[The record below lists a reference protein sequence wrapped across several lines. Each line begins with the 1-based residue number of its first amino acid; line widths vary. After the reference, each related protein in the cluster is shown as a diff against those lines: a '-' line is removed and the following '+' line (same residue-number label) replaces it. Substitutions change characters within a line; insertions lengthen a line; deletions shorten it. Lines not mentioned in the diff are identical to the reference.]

1 MKIESLEELRVFTQ
15 IVESGSLTGAARAL
29 GLPSNTVSRRL
40 AALEERLD
48 TRLLYRTTRSMS
60 LSETGR
66 TLLGRAQRILQE
78 VEATELALQREK
90 EGLSGMVKISV
101 PSLLTA
107 DLLASVKGLLRQ
119 HHGLRLQVK
128 VNDKPVNP
136 VTEGLDV
143 VVIGGTL
150 SDSSLI
156 ARKLSN
162 IHPVLAASA
171 SYLAE
176 RGHPEKP
183 TDLTEHEILLFV
195 RDPPQSHFT
204 LTDGSGHQHTVPVE
218 GRLEADDGRTLMDA
232 LDAGLGIGLTSPRIM
247 RSSRSLE
254 RVLPGYSLGSF
265 PLYAIY
271 PASRQ
276 RSARL
281 QAVVNALQ
289 SALQDADPEHR

>member
-1 MKIESLEELRVFTQ
+1 MKIESLEELRIFAQ
-15 IVESGSLTGAARAL
+15 IVESGSLTAAARAL

-48 TRLLYRTTRSMS
+48 TRLLYRTTRSLS

-66 TLLGRAQRILQE
+66 ILLSRARRILQE
-78 VEATELALQREK
+78 VEATETALQGEK
-90 EGLSGMVKISV
+90 EGLSGMVRISV

-107 DLLASVKGLLRQ
+107 DLLASMKALLRE
-119 HHGLRLQVK
+119 HPGLRLQVR

-136 VTEGLDV
+136 VAEGLDV

-150 SDSSLI
+150 SDSTLI
-156 ARKLSN
+156 ARKLSD
-162 IHPVLAASA
+162 IHPVLVASEE
-171 SYLAE
+171 YLHR

-183 TDLTEHEILLFV
+183 ADLIDHEILLFV

-204 LTDGSGHQHTVPVE
+204 LTDSSGHQHTVAVE
-218 GRLEADDGRTLMDA
+218 GRFEADDGRTLMDA
-232 LDAGLGIGLTSPRIM
+232 LAAGIGIGLTSPRIM
-247 RSSRSLE
+247 RVTPSLR

-265 PLYAIY
+265 PIYAIY

-281 QAVVNALQ
+281 QVVIEALRGV
-289 SALQDADPEHR
+289 LQDPEQG